1 MASRLLS
8 SQAMGTKSLLLFVLA
23 ASSTAIAAEPPN
35 VEELIRRSVN
45 AIEADWKQAPN
56 YTFVERDVES
66 KKDKAP
72 TINTYQVLMI
82 EGSPYNR
89 LIAVNDR
96 PLNQTEQAA
105 EQQKL
110 EIETARR
117 EHESSRERNKRTAKY
132 VKERTQ
138 NSAMLKAM
146 ADAFDFQLLGEETVN
161 GHDCWVLNAKNK
173 PAYQPTS
180 REAKILTGMQGQL
193 WIDKAQF
200 QWVRVKAEVV
210 KPVSFYGFF
219 AKVGP
224 GTNFV
229 LEQEPVSDKIWL
241 PKKFS
246 MRVKASA
253 LGMINEN
260 STDDETYAEYKPVI
274 KGATAAVSR

>member
-1 MASRLLS
+1 
-8 SQAMGTKSLLLFVLA
+8 MGTKSLRLLALTA
-23 ASSTAIAAEPPN
+23 CGTAIAAQPPN
-35 VEELIRRSVN
+35 GQELVRRSVN
-45 AIEADWKQAPN
+45 TIEADWKQAPN

-96 PLNQTEQAA
+96 PLNQTEQAT

-110 EIETARR
+110 EIETAKR
-117 EHESSRERNKRTAKY
+117 EHESSRENNKRTAKY

-138 NSAMLKAM
+138 NSALLKAM
-146 ADAFDFQLLGEETVN
+146 ADAFDFQLTGEETVN
-161 GHDCWVLNAKNK
+161 GHDCWVLNAKTK
-173 PAYQPTS
+173 PGYQPKS
-180 REAKILTGMQGQL
+180 RETKVLTGMQGQL
-193 WIDKAQF
+193 WIDKAQY
-200 QWVRVKAEVV
+200 QWVRVKAEVI

-260 STDDETYAEYKPVI
+260 SADEETYAEYKHIV
-274 KGATAAVSR
+274 KGATATVSK